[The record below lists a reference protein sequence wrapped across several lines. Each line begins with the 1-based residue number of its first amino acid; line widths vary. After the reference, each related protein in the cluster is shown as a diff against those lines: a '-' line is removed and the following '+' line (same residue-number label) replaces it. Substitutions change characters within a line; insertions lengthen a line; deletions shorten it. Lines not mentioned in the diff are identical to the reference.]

1 MYFELGMLFNS
12 YLITCVLVI
21 GLTHD
26 VFVILFVPG
35 W

>member
-12 YLITCVLVI
+12 YLIMCVLVI
-21 GLTHD
+21 GLTRD
-26 VFVILFVPG
+26 LLVILFVIG